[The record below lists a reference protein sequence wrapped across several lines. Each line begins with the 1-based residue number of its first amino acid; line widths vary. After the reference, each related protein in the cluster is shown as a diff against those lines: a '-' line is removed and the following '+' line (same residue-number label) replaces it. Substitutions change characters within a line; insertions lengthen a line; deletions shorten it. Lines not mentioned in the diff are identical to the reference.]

1 MSPGP
6 EQSGRRSF
14 LKTATVLIG
23 GVIGAVLAVP
33 IVRYLTFPVRRKV
46 VIGADTPVPVI
57 DEARVVA
64 GAPPLRVQIITPE
77 QRDAWGKQQNV
88 PLGAAWVS
96 RGADGQVRALSAT
109 CPHLGCAVDYDPGAG
124 QFKCPCHTSA
134 FSSEGEQISGPAK
147 RGMDPLE
154 TSVVD
159 GRVMVRFEKF
169 KLDTSKREKA

>member
-1 MSPGP
+1 MSDGTT
-6 EQSGRRSF
+6 GRRSF
-14 LKTATVLIG
+14 LKTATVFIG
-23 GVIGAVLAVP
+23 GVIGAVMAYP
-33 IVRYLTFPVRRKV
+33 IVRYLAFPVRRKIV
-46 VIGADTPVPVI
+46 VGTDTPVPVA
-57 DEARVVA
+57 DESSVIA

-88 PLGAAWVS
+88 PLGAAWLS
-96 RGADGQVRALSAT
+96 RGPDGQIRAFSAT
-109 CPHLGCAVDYDPGAG
+109 CPHLGCAVDFDPGAG

-134 FSSEGEQISGPAK
+134 FSAEGQQISGPAK

-159 GRVMVRFEKF
+159 GRVLVRFTKY